1 MNQKILV
8 GAIIMAV
15 SVMLSVSGIAFADKG
30 SRDRSSDDGSSD
42 DRGNRGGKDG
52 GYKLFKRTSTV
63 PVVNNKLY
71 AEECG
76 SCHFA
81 YQPGWLPA
89 RSWQKMMGELDRHF
103 AENAELDQ
111 ESRDAITNYLV
122 AEAADMKPNRK
133 SRKILRSIMDNDAPQ
148 RISTLRYIV
157 SKHDEIP
164 ARLIAGNNKVGSA
177 ANCAAC
183 HTEASTGHFNE
194 HGVKIPGHGPWED

>member
-1 MNQKILV
+1 MNQRILI
-8 GAIIMAV
+8 GAVIMAV

-30 SRDRSSDDGSSD
+30 SWDRSSDDGSSD
-42 DRGNRGGKDG
+42 DRGSRGGKDG

-63 PVVNNKLY
+63 PAVTNKLY

-81 YQPGWLPA
+81 YQPGWLPV
-89 RSWQKMMGELDRHF
+89 RSWQKMMGELDQHF
-103 AENAELDQ
+103 DENAELDQ
-111 ESRDAITNYLV
+111 ESRDAITQYLLT
-122 AEAADMKPNRK
+122 EAADVKSNRK
-133 SRKILRSIMDNDAPQ
+133 SRKILRSIKDADAPQ
-148 RISTLRYIV
+148 RISALRYIV

-164 ARLIAGNNKVGSA
+164 ARLVAGNAKVGSA

-183 HTEASTGHFNE
+183 HTEASTGYFNE